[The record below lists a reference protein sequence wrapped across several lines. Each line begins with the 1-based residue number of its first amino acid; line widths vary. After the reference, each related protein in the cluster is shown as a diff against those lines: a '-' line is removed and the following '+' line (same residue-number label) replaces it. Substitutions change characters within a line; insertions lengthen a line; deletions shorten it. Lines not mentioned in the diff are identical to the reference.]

1 MSDSFKPK
9 RIPGNTN
16 LRYWYDATYDGYP
29 LMVDKGPFVEQYL
42 EKLYQTMQYAL
53 ADYARVFAFRFDLRL
68 PHGKPL
74 PNDAMTN
81 QMIRDFKASLDEQ
94 IIWDRQRARNLNRSA
109 HDSRV
114 RMFWVRELGEV
125 NGRPHYHCI
134 VFLNRDAYRS
144 VGGINSERNNM
155 LNRIE
160 LAWARTLGLQ
170 VEEIRGVVHFPKGAT
185 HHLTRTDYVGQDE
198 FFRRSSY
205 LCKVATKHYGDGQ
218 HGCGGSRY

>member
-53 ADYARVFAFRFDLRL
+53 ADYSRVFAFRFDLRL
-68 PHGKPL
+68 PHGKRL
-74 PNDAMTN
+74 PSDAMTN
-81 QMIRDFKASLDEQ
+81 QMIRNFKASLDEQ
-94 IIWDRQRARNLNRSA
+94 IIWDRQRARNLNGSA

-114 RMFWVRELGEV
+114 RMFWVRELGKV

-155 LNRIE
+155 FNRIE
-160 LAWARTLGLQ
+160 SAWARTLRLQ
-170 VEEIRGVVHFPKGAT
+170 VDEIRGLVHFTKGAT

-205 LCKVATKHYGDGQ
+205 LCKAATKHYGDGQ
-218 HGCGGSRY
+218 HGCGGSRR

>member
-1 MSDSFKPK
+1 MSSSFKPK
-9 RIPGNTN
+9 RIPENTN

-68 PHGKPL
+68 PHGKSL
-74 PNDAMTN
+74 PGDVMTN
-81 QMIRDFKASLDEQ
+81 LMIRNFKTSLDEQ
-94 IIWDRQRARNLNRSA
+94 VIWDRQRARNLNRSA
-109 HDSRV
+109 HDCRV

-170 VEEIRGVVHFPKGAT
+170 VDEIRGVVHFPKGAT
-185 HHLTRTDYVGQDE
+185 HHLTRTDYVGHDE

-205 LCKVATKHYGDGQ
+205 LCKAATKHYGDGQ
-218 HGCGGSRY
+218 HGCGGSRC

>member
-1 MSDSFKPK
+1 MSSSFKPK

-68 PHGKPL
+68 PHGKSL
-74 PNDAMTN
+74 PGDVMTN
-81 QMIRDFKASLDEQ
+81 LMIRNFKTSLDEQ
-94 IIWDRQRARNLNRSA
+94 VIWDRQRARNLNRSA
-109 HDSRV
+109 HDCRV

-170 VEEIRGVVHFPKGAT
+170 VDEIRGVVHFPKGAT
-185 HHLTRTDYVGQDE
+185 HHLTRTDYVGHDE

-205 LCKVATKHYGDGQ
+205 LCKAATKHYGDGQ

>member
-1 MSDSFKPK
+1 MSSSFKPK

-68 PHGKPL
+68 PHGKSL
-74 PNDAMTN
+74 PGDVMTN
-81 QMIRDFKASLDEQ
+81 LMIRNFKTSLDEQ
-94 IIWDRQRARNLNRSA
+94 VIWDRQRARNLNRSA
-109 HDSRV
+109 HDCRV

-160 LAWARTLGLQ
+160 LAWARNLGLQ
-170 VEEIRGVVHFPKGAT
+170 VDEIRGVVHFPKGAT
-185 HHLTRTDYVGQDE
+185 HHLTRTDYVGHDE

-205 LCKVATKHYGDGQ
+205 LCKAATKHYGDGQ
-218 HGCGGSRY
+218 HGCGGSRC

>member
-1 MSDSFKPK
+1 MSSSFKPK

-68 PHGKPL
+68 PHGKSL
-74 PNDAMTN
+74 PGDVMTN
-81 QMIRDFKASLDEQ
+81 LMIRNFKTSLDEQ
-94 IIWDRQRARNLNRSA
+94 VIWDRQRARNLNRSA
-109 HDSRV
+109 HDCRV

-170 VEEIRGVVHFPKGAT
+170 VDEIRGVVHFPKGAT
-185 HHLTRTDYVGQDE
+185 HHLTRTDYVGHDE

-205 LCKVATKHYGDGQ
+205 LCKAATKHYGDGQ
-218 HGCGGSRY
+218 HGCGGSRC

>member
-53 ADYARVFAFRFDLRL
+53 ADYTRVFAFRFDLRL
-68 PHGKPL
+68 PHGNPL
-74 PNDAMTN
+74 PRDAMTN
-81 QMIRDFKASLDEQ
+81 QMIRNFKASLDEQ
-94 IIWDRQRARNLNRSA
+94 ILWDRQRARNRNRLA
-109 HDSRV
+109 HDSKT
-114 RMFWVRELGEV
+114 RMFWVRELGRMS
-125 NGRPHYHCI
+125 GRPHYHCI

-144 VGGINSERNNM
+144 MGGMGSERSNM
-155 LNRIE
+155 HNRIE
-160 LAWARTLGLQ
+160 LAWARALRLQ
-170 VEEIRGVVHFPKGAT
+170 VADVRGAVHVPVGAT
-185 HHLTRTDYVGQDE
+185 HHLTRTDYCGQDE

-205 LCKVATKHYGDGQ
+205 LCKAATKHYGDGQ
-218 HGCGGSRY
+218 HGCGGSRC